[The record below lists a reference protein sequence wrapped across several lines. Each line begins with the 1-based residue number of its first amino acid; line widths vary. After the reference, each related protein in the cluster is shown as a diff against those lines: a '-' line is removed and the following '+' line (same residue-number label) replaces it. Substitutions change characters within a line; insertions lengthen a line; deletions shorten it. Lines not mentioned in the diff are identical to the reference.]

1 MPQPTT
7 GQTSIFFQKRG
18 TPFFADRP
26 PGSSYRPRRVES
38 KGAAGIPRQPITSRF
53 VGYPT
58 FAGRPC
64 GWGAAS
70 IPPQRSWGKSGVAG
84 GLIPWPNR
92 DGRTISTVPLDATS
106 QQHHNQLAT
115 ALARAETA
123 GGWRGGFAF
132 RRGESMYFRR
142 SGGWATGAI
151 LAPCGR
157 FRLFRLM
164 TPTNDIVVN
173 RRPRWRGWKRPGDR
187 VAPSFL
193 EGDF

>member
-1 MPQPTT
+1 M
-7 GQTSIFFQKRG
+7 GCIFWAKFG
-18 TPFFADRP
+18 
-26 PGSSYRPRRVES
+26 RR
-38 KGAAGIPRQPITSRF
+38 
-53 VGYPT
+53 
-58 FAGRPC
+58 
-64 GWGAAS
+64 
-70 IPPQRSWGKSGVAG
+70 G

-92 DGRTISTVPLDATS
+92 DGRTILTVPLDATS

-164 TPTNDIVVN
+164 PPPNDITIN
-173 RRPRWRGWKRPGDR
+173 WRPRWRGLKWPGDG
-187 VAPSFL
+187 VAALFL
-193 EGDF
+193 EGGFCQMFYWRVGFKASLNCNRAGELDRTAQSTTSTTPQSTSVRGGGGCNGRGMAWRHCF